1 MFLNL
6 ILISLRISK
15 RLVETV
21 RKLDEVRVEIEEIDK
36 EMIKLFEWRMNC
48 SKEVILYKL
57 ANNLPILDSAREA
70 LLIEKNSKLVSE
82 DLRKYYVEF
91 LKGVIEVSKDY
102 QKDIKDNE

>member
-1 MFLNL
+1 M
-6 ILISLRISK
+6 
-15 RLVETV
+15 

-36 EMIKLFEWRMNC
+36 EMIKLFERRMNC

-57 ANNLPILDSAREA
+57 ANNLPILDSSREA
-70 LLIEKNSKLVSE
+70 LLIEKNSKLVSK
-82 DLRKYYVEF
+82 DLRKYYIEF

>member
-1 MFLNL
+1 M
-6 ILISLRISK
+6 
-15 RLVETV
+15 

-36 EMIKLFEWRMNC
+36 EMIKLFERRMNC

-57 ANNLPILDSAREA
+57 ANNLPILDSSREA

>member
-1 MFLNL
+1 M
-6 ILISLRISK
+6 
-15 RLVETV
+15 

-36 EMIKLFEWRMNC
+36 EMIKLFERRMNC

>member
-1 MFLNL
+1 M
-6 ILISLRISK
+6 
-15 RLVETV
+15 

-36 EMIKLFEWRMNC
+36 EMIKLFERRMNC

-57 ANNLPILDSAREA
+57 ANNLPILDSSREE

-82 DLRKYYVEF
+82 DLRKYYIDF
-91 LKGVIEVSKDY
+91 LKGVMEVSKDY

>member
-1 MFLNL
+1 M
-6 ILISLRISK
+6 
-15 RLVETV
+15 

-36 EMIKLFEWRMNC
+36 EMIKLFERRMNC

-91 LKGVIEVSKDY
+91 LKGVIEVSKDNISY
-102 QKDIKDNE
+102 

>member
-1 MFLNL
+1 M
-6 ILISLRISK
+6 
-15 RLVETV
+15 

-36 EMIKLFEWRMNC
+36 EMIKLFERRMNC

-57 ANNLPILDSAREA
+57 ANNLPILDSSREA

-82 DLRKYYVEF
+82 DLRKYYIDF
-91 LKGVIEVSKDY
+91 LKGVMEVSKDY